1 MGKKRRRRRSPVS
14 RNPTC
19 PVCHGDLVPGCNH
32 DCPLAPKKPKV
43 QQWVMWLVAFV
54 FQFFILI
61 GTFVWQA
68 GKLSAEMESMQENQK
83 RIEEKL
89 KDIDNYFLYGRK
101 PGVTP

>member
-1 MGKKRRRRRSPVS
+1 MSKRKSGS
-14 RNPTC
+14 GSPTC
-19 PVCHGDLVPGCNH
+19 PACHADLVPGQQH
-32 DCPLAPKKPKV
+32 ECPLAPKKPKV
-43 QQWVMWLVAFV
+43 PQWVMWLVAFV

-101 PGVTP
+101 PGTPP